1 MAGSASRSV
10 RLLAA
15 ILFVVVPL
23 IIVAGLGEL
32 VVRWRE
38 RHRTTPP
45 GTMSTLYYS
54 HERLRPALT
63 HNRDYFGWV
72 HTDSLGLR
80 GRAVAVAKRPGT
92 IRILADGGSTTFDA
106 TVTADDSTWP
116 AQLERRLVAL
126 RGPGSVEVLNS
137 GVPGYAVIDN
147 LIRLQTELGR
157 LEPDVILLLQG
168 HNDLYYA
175 LVGSPLGDPDTP
187 DARGTQDP
195 WTSWLARHSLLY
207 GKLEGARRS
216 LEARW
221 RTSTYLS
228 PGRDPARA
236 DSAVA
241 AGAARFHRDLTSY
254 VLIAKQ
260 GGARV
265 VLIEPVQVSGALTA
279 PRDSVERKVWEN
291 AFAGVPADV
300 IFRGYAAYVRAMRD
314 VAAEQGVMFVSTR
327 DWGIEGQ
334 ALHATS
340 DLSELYDT
348 GDPIHLTDAGAR
360 RLADHLEVA
369 LDSLALVTTPQPP
382 AP

>member
-45 GTMSTLYYS
+45 GTMSTLYYW

-116 AQLERRLVAL
+116 AQLERIIVAR
-126 RGPGSVEVLNS
+126 RGPGSVEVLNA
-137 GVPGYAVIDN
+137 GVPGYAVVDN
-147 LIRLQTELGR
+147 LIRLQMELGR
-157 LEPDVILLLQG
+157 LDPDVILLLQG

-175 LVGSPLGDPDTP
+175 LVGSPPGDPDTP
-187 DARGTQDP
+187 DARGTQAP
-195 WTSWLARHSLLY
+195 WTGWLSRHSLLY

-216 LEARW
+216 LTARW
-221 RTSTYLS
+221 RTRTYLS
-228 PGRDPARA
+228 PGSDPARA

-241 AGAARFHRDLTSY
+241 AGTARFHRDLTSY

-265 VLIEPVQVSGALTA
+265 VLIEPVQVSGALSA

-300 IFRGYAAYVRAMRD
+300 IFRGYAAYVKAMRD
-314 VAAEQGVMFVSTR
+314 VASEQGVTFISTR

-334 ALHATS
+334 ALRGAG
-340 DLSELYDT
+340 DPGALYDA

-360 RLADHLEVA
+360 RLAECLAVA
-369 LDSLALVTTPQPP
+369 LDSLALSMTPQSS